1 MITFTKTFLLATA
14 AAVML
19 PMMATADTIKLSNT
33 YDSGLGIFG
42 DPRLFDTVKIGADN
56 MDDLNVYAG
65 GFHVS
70 SANESFNAW
79 CIDLAENLI
88 LPFTYDVVTSPFLDS
103 TSDNLSKLFTG
114 YIDEIDRGVEAAA
127 FQVSIWELIS
137 DTSID
142 LDAGEFQLLSNQA
155 VEDMANGY
163 LAGLSVFDA
172 DYDMQY
178 FTKAGTQDLV
188 TGTLSPVPLPATGL
202 LLLVGLGGLAL
213 AKCKLA

>member
-19 PMMATADTIKLSNT
+19 PMIATADTIKLSNT

-42 DPRLFDTVKIGADN
+42 DPRLFDTVKIGGDN

-88 LPFTYDVVTSPFLDS
+88 LPFTYDVVTSPFLDT

-114 YIDEIDRGVEAAA
+114 YIDEIDTGVEAAA

-142 LDAGEFQLLSNQA
+142 LDAGEF
-155 VEDMANGY
+155 
-163 LAGLSVFDA
+163 
-172 DYDMQY
+172 
-178 FTKAGTQDLV
+178 
-188 TGTLSPVPLPATGL
+188 
-202 LLLVGLGGLAL
+202 
-213 AKCKLA
+213 